1 MLRDAK
7 TTSIAER
14 IHRPPLGGDT
24 VPAAKGFVRF
34 FLSDK
39 ITKKVTGSYLH

>member
-7 TTSIAER
+7 ATSIAER

-24 VPAAKGFVRF
+24 VPAAKAAGIELFFVKRAP
-34 FLSDK
+34 LA
-39 ITKKVTGSYLH
+39 